1 VIDVRTVDDSSGGI
15 QQWVIGLAAALSNLS
30 YRSEEYLFLV
40 NEGQGDWLLPYLG
53 GRCKVVVQRKVNVA
67 TPAMTPAPALDAG
80 HPRRRSG
87 LGARFPVLRT
97 IRRRV
102 LGRKPGAARP
112 PRLSPFDETMAD
124 LDADVVHF
132 PKQSASTTTL
142 PNIYQPWDL
151 QHRHLPEFFS
161 AEVLEQRDATYRRY
175 CAQATLI
182 IVSTT
187 WTRDDVAAEYGIA
200 PERIAAIHPPP
211 PTRMYVQPTPD
222 AEESIATR
230 LGLPARFALYPALA
244 WPHKNHERLFEA
256 LGMLRDRGIEVP
268 LVCSGHRNDRYPAL
282 MQRAGELGIESLVTF
297 PGFLTEAEIQVVYRR
312 ATMLVFPSLYEGG
325 SFPILEAFAAGL
337 PVACSNVTSLPALVG
352 DAAIVFEPTDPA
364 AIAAA
369 IERLWF
375 DEALAGQL
383 VERGR
388 ARVLQFD
395 WDRTARLMRA
405 HYRRIGSRRLTAA
418 ERRLLAAPPL
428 V

>member
-15 QQWVIGLAAALSNLS
+15 QQWVIGLAAALSSLS

-40 NEGQGDWLLPYLG
+40 NEGQGDWLLPHLG
-53 GRCKVVVQRKVNVA
+53 GRCKVAVRQKVVAA
-67 TPAMTPAPALDAG
+67 TPGMPAIANPKAH
-80 HPRRRSG
+80 HPRRRTG
-87 LGARFPVLRT
+87 RGARFPVLRT

-102 LGRKPGAARP
+102 LGSKPDGSRP
-112 PRLSPFDETMAD
+112 QRLSPFDETMRD

-187 WTRDDVAAEYGIA
+187 WTKDDVAAEYGIA

-211 PTRMYVQPTPD
+211 PTRVYVQPTPD
-222 AEESIATR
+222 AEEAIATR
-230 LGLPARFALYPALA
+230 LGLPTRFALYPALA

-256 LGMLRDRGIEVP
+256 LGLLRDRGIEVA

-282 MQRAGELGIESLVTF
+282 MQRAAELGVESLVMF

-312 ATMLVFPSLYEGG
+312 ATMLIFPSLYEGG

-375 DEALAGQL
+375 DDARRAELVQRGQ
-383 VERGR
+383 

-405 HYRRIGSRRLTAA
+405 HYRRVGRRRLSAA
-418 ERRLLAAPPL
+418 ERGLLAEPPL